1 MSDTPDPAIM
11 EPVDQEPPGMDAGG
25 CSEPQ
30 HKASSVEKWS
40 NDPRVTTGIRFFV
53 AILQTASAAMLIA
66 ILVKWDSMGD
76 AIERLEM
83 RLPLVEN
90 RVSAGEARADSY
102 KEEMMKLLIQSKVQE
117 ELLRNTGWRLNRLE
131 RKAGIQ

>member
-1 MSDTPDPAIM
+1 
-11 EPVDQEPPGMDAGG
+11 
-25 CSEPQ
+25 
-30 HKASSVEKWS
+30 
-40 NDPRVTTGIRFFV
+40 
-53 AILQTASAAMLIA
+53 MLIA

>member
-1 MSDTPDPAIM
+1 MRPA
-11 EPVDQEPPGMDAGG
+11 EEAPGVDAGEF
-25 CSEPQ
+25 SEPR
-30 HKASSVEKWS
+30 HRVSSVERWG
-40 NDPRVTTGIRFFV
+40 NDSRVTAGLRFGV

-90 RVSAGEARADSY
+90 RVSAGEARADSH

>member
-1 MSDTPDPAIM
+1 
-11 EPVDQEPPGMDAGG
+11 MDAGG

-30 HKASSVEKWS
+30 HKVSSVEKWS

-66 ILVKWDSMGD
+66 ILVKWDLMGD

-90 RVSAGEARADSY
+90 RVSAGEARADSN
-102 KEEMMKLLIQSKVQE
+102 KEEMTRLLIQSKVQE

>member
-1 MSDTPDPAIM
+1 MNDTPSPAIM
-11 EPVDQEPPGMDAGG
+11 KPTEQEPPDMDAGES
-25 CSEPQ
+25 SEPQ
-30 HKASSVEKWS
+30 HRVSSVEKWS

-90 RVSAGEARADSY
+90 RVSAGEARADNY
-102 KEEMMKLLIQSKVQE
+102 KEEITRLLIQSKVQE